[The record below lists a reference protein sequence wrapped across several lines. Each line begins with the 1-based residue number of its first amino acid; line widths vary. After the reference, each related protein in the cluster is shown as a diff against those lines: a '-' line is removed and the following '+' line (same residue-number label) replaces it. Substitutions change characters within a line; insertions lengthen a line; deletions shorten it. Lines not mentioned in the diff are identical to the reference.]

1 MNILEPKVE
10 AAAQYEAP
18 AVESV
23 VLAEDIEREV
33 AYAGIAVVSENAA
46 PA

>member
-1 MNILEPKVE
+1 MNSLETRVE
-10 AAAQYEAP
+10 TAAKYEAP

-33 AYAGIAVVSENAA
+33 AYAGAVALSGKDAA
-46 PA
+46 